1 MCRITLNALN
11 FSSSITL
18 TLECIPNAPLK
29 LPSYHSYTSFWK
41 TMNCIILSFLLT
53 TFFLLKKKIDG
64 VSSLCVFFFF
74 FFFDMHSFLLIFAY
88 PLRSLTH
95 LFFFPLNFWWI
106 LLTDLLTM
114 ISLTASGRTK
124 VVRSRTGDC
133 PLFEIK
139 EQNNWNRKSD
149 PVTCTSHKQEAG
161 KKAGLISQKNHLNG
175 N

>member
-1 MCRITLNALN
+1 
-11 FSSSITL
+11 
-18 TLECIPNAPLK
+18 
-29 LPSYHSYTSFWK
+29 
-41 TMNCIILSFLLT
+41 MNCIILSFLL

-64 VSSLCVFFFF
+64 VSSLSVFFLFFFF
-74 FFFDMHSFLLIFAY
+74 WYAFIFAKICIPFTQLYSSFFFFA
-88 PLRSLTH
+88 P
-95 LFFFPLNFWWI
+95 NFWWI
-106 LLTDLLTM
+106 LPTDLLTM
-114 ISLTASGRTK
+114 ISLIASGRTK